1 MRFTRKNSTQEIK
14 QETAINSGQM
24 KSLVSDLL
32 VWGSKH
38 STERRQDEPSRP
50 PTAYNLRKTEDGV
63 SPMDTHTHKTPATQ
77 NAAHIS
83 GLWKSLFNL
92 GTLKQMV

>member
-1 MRFTRKNSTQEIK
+1 MHFTRRRSRQGIK
-14 QETAINSGQM
+14 QEMAINSGQM

-50 PTAYNLRKTEDGV
+50 PTAYSLRKTEDCVTHPDTKHCTRFWNVEV
-63 SPMDTHTHKTPATQ
+63 SFQFSDSETDG
-77 NAAHIS
+77 IR
-83 GLWKSLFNL
+83 
-92 GTLKQMV
+92 VC